1 MNSEVIDQTKSL
13 EELMRSKKISKETFG
28 RVKVAQN
35 YIEKKYMIKK
45 QEETN
50 RKDDWEIIF
59 KKMTEYKLS
68 EKEQNQIKKEIL
80 HKETMQKRRL

>member
-1 MNSEVIDQTKSL
+1 MNSEIVDQSKSL

>member
-1 MNSEVIDQTKSL
+1 MNNEVTEQTKSL

-35 YIEKKYMIKK
+35 YIEKKYMMKK